1 MKTGPFFILAR
12 GVFSLTFPSRKN
24 DSIVSL
30 SGFAAPDL
38 HHKSRLTFHHYVE
51 IGITGCNKKHVNASG
66 KDMAKSS
73 EIIVMDILEFMQLEG
88 GQAKMWYVG
97 VTNDA
102 HGRLFYEHQV
112 HHQNDAWI
120 YRTASSE
127 LEAQRV
133 EEYFLEYGLDGGR
146 GVKHLGS
153 RMVYAYRKSINTEP

>member
-1 MKTGPFFILAR
+1 M
-12 GVFSLTFPSRKN
+12 LTFPSRKN

-30 SGFAAPDL
+30 SGFTAPDL
-38 HHKSRLTFHHYVE
+38 HHKNRLTFHYYVGN
-51 IGITGCNKKHVNASG
+51 GITSCSRKHTNSSG
-66 KDMAKSS
+66 SDMAKSS

-88 GQAKMWYVG
+88 GHAKMWYVG

-102 HGRLFYEHQV
+102 HGRLFDEHQV
-112 HHQNDAWI
+112 HYQNDAWI

-133 EEYFLEYGLDGGR
+133 EEYFLEYGLDGGKGGKR
-146 GVKHLGS
+146 PDA

>member
-1 MKTGPFFILAR
+1 
-12 GVFSLTFPSRKN
+12 
-24 DSIVSL
+24 
-30 SGFAAPDL
+30 
-38 HHKSRLTFHHYVE
+38 
-51 IGITGCNKKHVNASG
+51 
-66 KDMAKSS
+66 MAKSS

-88 GQAKMWYVG
+88 GHTKMWYVG

-127 LEAQRV
+127 KEAQRV
-133 EEYFLEYGLDGGR
+133 EEYFREYGLDGRKGGKR
-146 GVKHLGS
+146 PDA